1 MHVFV
6 DCIDDPVSHLSADT
20 SSTAGEQF
28 RRRNKS
34 KLRTDASFFK
44 RDNKNQINIL
54 NKNNVDLPPCKKK
67 QRMALSAV
75 SVLSSL
81 QKKFDKPCQPA
92 SLLLSCVAQYG
103 ELSQNK
109 TADDLDDKNPKKNCK
124 KVCDFN
130 LKSI

>member
-1 MHVFV
+1 M
-6 DCIDDPVSHLSADT
+6 SADI
-20 SSTAGEQF
+20 SSTAGEQS
-28 RRRNKS
+28 RRKNKS
-34 KLRTDASFFK
+34 KLQTDASSFK
-44 RDNKNQINIL
+44 SDSKNQINIL

-92 SLLLSCVAQYG
+92 SLLLGCVAQYG
-103 ELSQNK
+103 ESSQNK
-109 TADDLDDKNPKKNCK
+109 TADDLDDKNSKKNCK
-124 KVCDFN
+124 KVGDVN